1 MGGPATN
8 VTWKMGGSELT
19 VDGSMY
25 HFMQTLTNRTTF
37 TYTNVLIIVSS
48 DLTPI
53 LGSNFTCEVENTR
66 GKAAMSIT
74 IEGTNTMYMH

>member
-25 HFMQTLTNRTTF
+25 QFMQTLTEESTA
-37 TYTNVLIIVSS
+37 TYTNVLTIVSS
-48 DLTPI
+48 GLTPY
-53 LGSNFTCEVENTR
+53 LGSIFTCEVENTR
-66 GKAAMSIT
+66 GTATMNIT
-74 IEGTNTMYMH
+74 LPCKKHSTV